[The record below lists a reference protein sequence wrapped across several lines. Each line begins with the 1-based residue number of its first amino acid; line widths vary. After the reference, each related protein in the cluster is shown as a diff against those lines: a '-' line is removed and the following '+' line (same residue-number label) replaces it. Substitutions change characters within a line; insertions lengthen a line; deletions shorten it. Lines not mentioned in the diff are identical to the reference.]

1 VKSLLIRQAVVVPI
15 AAMLLPILLAFTL
28 PGYSSISQHIS
39 ETELLHHPIAPIQ
52 RLCAGLTGASI
63 ILFGLGAVLAFGRR
77 FLFTALAALLFGSS
91 MISNG
96 ITVMGSPWHGLYGLG
111 LFMSLVPAF
120 FAAEAQATIGD
131 QRVIRISMGC
141 AVFNLAYMWLMIA
154 GLDPP
159 GYKGLTQRIATVV
172 IMGWYTIAAYVL
184 AKAVMAAPASKEA
197 F

>member
-1 VKSLLIRQAVVVPI
+1 MKLLLIRQAIYVPI
-15 AAMLLPILLAFTL
+15 VAMLVPILIAFTL

-52 RLCAGLTGASI
+52 RLCAGLTGVSI
-63 ILFGLGAVLAFGRR
+63 ILFGFGAVLTFGRG
-77 FLFTALAALLFGSS
+77 FLFTALAALLFGAS

-96 ITVMGSPWHGLYGLG
+96 ITVLGSPWHGLYGLG

-120 FAAEAQATIGD
+120 FAAEAKEPLGD
-131 QRVIRISMGC
+131 SRVIQISMAC

-159 GYKGLTQRIATVV
+159 AYKGVTQRIATLV
-172 IMGWYTIAAYVL
+172 IMGWYTIAAYAL
-184 AKAVMAAPASKEA
+184 AKTTGAASESTIS
-197 F
+197 